1 LVKKKTGRF
10 GKKWGH
16 FWLKKTQGRFG
27 KKSDEGFLMTRM
39 PMYFIVTVYKILLC
53 LEVFLL

>member
-27 KKSDEGFLMTRM
+27 KKWGHFD
-39 PMYFIVTVYKILLC
+39 MYFR
-53 LEVFLL
+53 